1 MTLCVMLL
9 LTTRVSAEGQ
19 EAQQGARK
27 PRLRAVRVT
36 GRAEEVR
43 VAARTATRIR
53 FDTALDAERTRLE
66 DGLGRFEPLLVGN
79 GFLVVTPREELPGG
93 EQVPL
98 RVVLSD
104 GTEVPFVLAASVSEV
119 DVQLRVSR
127 DGAAPRE
134 TVPAPTVLSAV
145 WRERVWAP
153 RGGRVEWPERQRSR
167 RGEGRAG
174 RLAESMLVLAA
185 RSGPPPQ
192 AVPGAGLEVERR
204 LFHVG
209 GLSGFVV
216 RVRNPD
222 PLRSWEPGEVR
233 VRHSEGGGEVEVLA
247 LRMGPGLL
255 PPGGWGW
262 LVVVTPALPQD
273 GQARFEL
280 ELRGRKGVAL

>member
-1 MTLCVMLL
+1 MLL